1 MARHQTNCHW
11 AIELLEAA
19 AIFVAGI
26 ATVAVA
32 AVGFLR
38 NGGIAILFLGGR
50 AAVFFFAIG
59 FRVSSAALRNRRSAS
74 GLQVEGDEED
84 GTLPGIA
91 AGGHGPKRHHH
102 RGSIQLPAIVIAQLE
117 ELSHNKVG
125 GGGEEC
131 AICLCKIGN
140 DGVPTRQLPV
150 CRHVLHRDCIEQ
162 WLRVHPTCP
171 ICRCKVLSS

>member
-19 AIFVAGI
+19 TIFVAGI
-26 ATVAVA
+26 ATAAVA

-38 NGGIAILFLGGR
+38 NGGIAILFLGGLPT
-50 AAVFFFAIG
+50 VIFFAIG
-59 FRVSSAALRNRRSAS
+59 FR
-74 GLQVEGDEED
+74 
-84 GTLPGIA
+84 
-91 AGGHGPKRHHH
+91 
-102 RGSIQLPAIVIAQLE
+102 LPAIVIAQVG

-125 GGGEEC
+125 GGGVGEEC

-150 CRHVLHRDCIEQ
+150 CRHVLHRDSIEQ

-171 ICRCKVLSS
+171 ICRCKVTRNSYNGSYSIQD

>member
-11 AIELLEAA
+11 AIEFRCHLL
-19 AIFVAGI
+19 AGI
-26 ATVAVA
+26 AIAAVA

-38 NGGIAILFLGGR
+38 NGGIAILSLSGLPT
-50 AAVFFFAIG
+50 VIFFAIG
-59 FRVSSAALRNRRSAS
+59 FRVSSAALRNRRSVS
-74 GLQVEGDEED
+74 RLEVEGDKED
-84 GTLPGIA
+84 GTLRGIA
-91 AGGHGPKRHHH
+91 AGHGPQRHRH
-102 RGSIQLPAIVIAQLE
+102 RGSNQLPAIVIAQLG

-125 GGGEEC
+125 GGGVGEEC

-150 CRHVLHRDCIEQ
+150 CRHVLHRDSIEQ

-171 ICRCKVLSS
+171 ICRCKVPR